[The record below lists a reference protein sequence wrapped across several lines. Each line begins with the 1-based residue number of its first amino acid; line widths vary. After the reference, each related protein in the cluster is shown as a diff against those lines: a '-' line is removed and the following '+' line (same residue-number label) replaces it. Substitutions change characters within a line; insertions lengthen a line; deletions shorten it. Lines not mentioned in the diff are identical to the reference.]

1 MNYYWFMIKMNF
13 IFYFYLVRLLVYVD
27 ILKWWGDG
35 GGGGLLEVKVFKNYL
50 GNGLYVWS

>member
-1 MNYYWFMIKMNF
+1 MIKMNF

-50 GNGLYVWS
+50 GNGLYVWN